1 MLSSLRA
8 LLAYLKQERLL
19 LFVIL
24 VLASLSVACQILIP
38 IQIGQAVNQV
48 LGQGQVN
55 FSALYRQLI
64 YLLVSASLA
73 AIFMWGQNRLINRVS
88 YRLMGRLRTDLFKK
102 VHELPLNFIDQHAH
116 GDLVSRAIN
125 DVDLVGNGLI
135 QSFTNFFS
143 GLAMIVGVLLMML
156 SIHVRTALIV
166 IVLTPLSILVSSFIA
181 NRTYRFFQTQLALRG
196 QLHAYTEEL
205 ADNQLLVKSFGYEQ
219 QADEDFTRLN
229 QELHESGVWSQ
240 FYGALVNPSAR
251 VVNSLVY
258 GAVGLYGAFAVVS
271 GQLSVGIFSSFLAYA
286 NQYSKPFNDISAVVN
301 EMQTALAANERIF
314 DLLEEKESANT
325 YQVGQIEDFH
335 GQLTFDQVSFAYQ
348 KDQKLIEDFSLEVQA
363 GQTVAIVG
371 PTGAGKSTLIN
382 LLMRFY
388 EVDSGRILIDGVD
401 SQQLDKNYLR
411 QLFGMVLQ
419 DSWLFE
425 GTVYDNIRYGKPD
438 ASYEEVIAA
447 SKKARLHPLVQQMD
461 KGYES
466 PVHVDGANLS
476 AGQQQLICIA
486 RILLTDFKMLILDEA
501 TSSIDSLTESLVQ
514 EAFDHMMLGRTSF
527 VVAHRLSTI
536 QNADVIL
543 VLDQGQIVEQGKHE
557 DLLAQ
562 QGFYYR
568 LYNSQFSQFD
578 RHKS

>member
-1 MLSSLRA
+1 MLRSLRA
-8 LLAYLKQERLL
+8 LLSYLRKESLSL
-19 LFVIL
+19 VFIL
-24 VLASLSVACQILIP
+24 ILASLSVACQILIP
-38 IQIGQAVNQV
+38 IQIGEAVNQV
-48 LGQGQVN
+48 VGRGQVH
-55 FSALYRQLI
+55 FAGLYRQLA
-64 YLLVSASLA
+64 YLLVSAGLA
-73 AIFMWGQNRLINRVS
+73 AFFMWGQNRLINQLS
-88 YRLMGRLRTDLFKK
+88 YRLMGRLRIDLFKK
-102 VHELPLNFIDQHAH
+102 LQKLPLHFIDQHAH

-125 DVDLVGNGLI
+125 DVDLVGSGLV

-143 GLAMIVGVLLMML
+143 GIAMIIGVLVMML

-166 IVLTPLSILVSSFIA
+166 IVLTPLSIAVSSFIA

-205 ADNQLLVKSFGYEQ
+205 AANQLLVKSFQYED
-219 QADEDFTRLN
+219 QAEEDFSQLN
-229 QELHESGVWSQ
+229 QELHESGIWSQ

-314 DLLEEKESANT
+314 DLLGEEEAGNS
-325 YQVGQIEDFH
+325 YQVAQIPSFK
-335 GQLTFDQVSFAYQ
+335 GQLSFDQVAFSYQ
-348 KDQKLIEDFSLEVQA
+348 KDQPLIEDFSLEVQA

-388 EVDSGRILIDGVD
+388 ELDSGRILIDGVD
-401 SQQLDKNYLR
+401 SRQLDKNYLR

-425 GTVYDNIRYGKPD
+425 GTIYDNIAYGKPD
-438 ASYEEVIAA
+438 ATYEEVIAA
-447 SKKARLHPLVQQMD
+447 SKKACLHPLVEQMD
-461 KGYES
+461 QGYDS
-466 PVHVDGANLS
+466 PVQVAGANLS
-476 AGQQQLICIA
+476 SGQQQLICIA
-486 RILLTDFKMLILDEA
+486 RILLTNFKMLILDEA
-501 TSSIDSLTESLVQ
+501 TSSIDSLTEALVQ
-514 EAFDHMMLGRTSF
+514 EAFDQMMQGRTSF

-557 DLLAQ
+557 DLLAR
-562 QGFYYR
+562 QGFYYQ
-568 LYNSQFSQFD
+568 LYNSQFSHFS
-578 RHKS
+578 KE

>member
-1 MLSSLRA
+1 
-8 LLAYLKQERLL
+8 
-19 LFVIL
+19 
-24 VLASLSVACQILIP
+24 
-38 IQIGQAVNQV
+38 
-48 LGQGQVN
+48 
-55 FSALYRQLI
+55 
-64 YLLVSASLA
+64 
-73 AIFMWGQNRLINRVS
+73 
-88 YRLMGRLRTDLFKK
+88 
-102 VHELPLNFIDQHAH
+102 
-116 GDLVSRAIN
+116 
-125 DVDLVGNGLI
+125 
-135 QSFTNFFS
+135 
-143 GLAMIVGVLLMML
+143 MML

-166 IVLTPLSILVSSFIA
+166 IVLTPLSIAVSSFIA

-205 ADNQLLVKSFGYEQ
+205 AANQLLVKSFQYEG
-219 QADEDFTRLN
+219 QAEENFSQLN
-229 QELHESGVWSQ
+229 QELHESGIWSQ

-314 DLLEEKESANT
+314 DLLGEEEAGNS
-325 YQVGQIEDFH
+325 YQVDQIPTFK
-335 GQLTFDQVSFAYQ
+335 GQLSFDQVAFSYQ
-348 KDQKLIEDFSLEVQA
+348 KEHPLIEDFSLEVQA

-388 EVDSGRILIDGVD
+388 ELDSGRILIDGVD
-401 SQQLDKNYLR
+401 SRQLDKNYLR

-425 GTVYDNIRYGKPD
+425 GTIYDNIAYGKPD
-438 ASYEEVIAA
+438 ATYDEVIAA

-461 KGYES
+461 QGYDS
-466 PVHVDGANLS
+466 PVQVAGANLS
-476 AGQQQLICIA
+476 SGQQQLICIA

-501 TSSIDSLTESLVQ
+501 TSSIDSLTEALVQ
-514 EAFDHMMLGRTSF
+514 EAFDQMMQGRTSF

-557 DLLAQ
+557 DLLAR
-562 QGFYYR
+562 QGFYYQ
-568 LYNSQFSQFD
+568 LYNSQFSHFS
-578 RHKS
+578 KE

>member
-1 MLSSLRA
+1 M
-8 LLAYLKQERLL
+8 
-19 LFVIL
+19 
-24 VLASLSVACQILIP
+24 ASLSVACQILIP
-38 IQIGQAVNQV
+38 IQIGEAVNQV
-48 LGQGQVN
+48 VGRGQVH
-55 FSALYRQLI
+55 FAGLYRQLA
-64 YLLVSASLA
+64 YLLVSAGLA
-73 AIFMWGQNRLINRVS
+73 AFFMWGQNRLINQLS
-88 YRLMGRLRTDLFKK
+88 YRLMGRLRIDLFKK
-102 VHELPLNFIDQHAH
+102 LQKLPLHFIDQHAH

-125 DVDLVGNGLI
+125 DVDLVGSGLV

-143 GLAMIVGVLLMML
+143 GIAMIIGVLVMML

-166 IVLTPLSILVSSFIA
+166 IVLTPLSIAVSSFIA

-205 ADNQLLVKSFGYEQ
+205 AANQLLVKSFQYED
-219 QADEDFTRLN
+219 QAEEDFSQLN
-229 QELHESGVWSQ
+229 QELHESGIWSQ

-314 DLLEEKESANT
+314 DLLGEEEAGNS
-325 YQVGQIEDFH
+325 YQVAQIPSFK
-335 GQLTFDQVSFAYQ
+335 GQLSFDQVAFSYQ
-348 KDQKLIEDFSLEVQA
+348 KDQPLIEDFSLEVQA

-388 EVDSGRILIDGVD
+388 ELDSGRILIDGVD
-401 SQQLDKNYLR
+401 SRQLDKNYLR

-425 GTVYDNIRYGKPD
+425 GTIYDNIAYGKPD
-438 ASYEEVIAA
+438 ATYEEVIAA
-447 SKKARLHPLVQQMD
+447 SKKACLHPLVEQMD
-461 KGYES
+461 QGYDS
-466 PVHVDGANLS
+466 PVQVAGANLS
-476 AGQQQLICIA
+476 SGQQQLICIA
-486 RILLTDFKMLILDEA
+486 RILLTNFKMLILDEA
-501 TSSIDSLTESLVQ
+501 TSSIDSLTEALVQ
-514 EAFDHMMLGRTSF
+514 EAFDQMMQGRTSF

-557 DLLAQ
+557 DLLAR
-562 QGFYYR
+562 QGFYYQ
-568 LYNSQFSQFD
+568 LYNSQFSHFS
-578 RHKS
+578 KE

>member
-1 MLSSLRA
+1 MLRSLRA
-8 LLAYLKQERLL
+8 LLSYLRQESLSL
-19 LFVIL
+19 VFIL
-24 VLASLSVACQILIP
+24 ILASLSVACQILIP
-38 IQIGQAVNQV
+38 IQIGEAVNQV
-48 LGQGQVN
+48 LGRGQVY
-55 FSALYRQLI
+55 FSGLYQQLA
-64 YLLVSASLA
+64 YLLVSAGLA
-73 AIFMWGQNRLINRVS
+73 ALFMWGQNRLINQLS
-88 YRLMGRLRTDLFKK
+88 YRLMGRLRIDLFKK
-102 VHELPLNFIDQHAH
+102 LQKLPLHFIDQHAH

-125 DVDLVGNGLI
+125 DVDLVGNGLV

-143 GLAMIVGVLLMML
+143 GLAMIIGVLVMML

-166 IVLTPLSILVSSFIA
+166 IVLTPLSIAVSSFIA

-205 ADNQLLVKSFGYEQ
+205 AANQLLVKSFQYEG
-219 QADEDFTRLN
+219 QAEENFSQLN
-229 QELHESGVWSQ
+229 QELHESGIWSQ

-314 DLLEEKESANT
+314 DLLGEEEAGNS
-325 YQVGQIEDFH
+325 YQVDQIPTFK
-335 GQLTFDQVSFAYQ
+335 GQLSFDQVAFSYQ
-348 KDQKLIEDFSLEVQA
+348 KEHPLIEDFSLEVQA

-388 EVDSGRILIDGVD
+388 ELDSGRILIDGVD
-401 SQQLDKNYLR
+401 SRQLDKNYLR

-425 GTVYDNIRYGKPD
+425 GTIYDNIAYGKPD
-438 ASYEEVIAA
+438 ATYDEVIAA

-461 KGYES
+461 QGYDS
-466 PVHVDGANLS
+466 PVQVAGANLS
-476 AGQQQLICIA
+476 SGQQQLICIA

-501 TSSIDSLTESLVQ
+501 TSSIDSLTEALVQ
-514 EAFDHMMLGRTSF
+514 EAFDQMMQGRTSF

-543 VLDQGQIVEQGKHE
+543 VLDQGEIVEQGKHE
-557 DLLAQ
+557 DLLAR
-562 QGFYYR
+562 QGFYYQ
-568 LYNSQFSQFD
+568 LYNSQFSHFS
-578 RHKS
+578 KE

>member
-1 MLSSLRA
+1 MLRSLRA
-8 LLAYLKQERLL
+8 LLSYLRQESLSL
-19 LFVIL
+19 VFIL
-24 VLASLSVACQILIP
+24 ILASLSVACQILIP
-38 IQIGQAVNQV
+38 IQIGEAVNQV
-48 LGQGQVN
+48 LGRGQVY
-55 FSALYRQLI
+55 FSGLYQQLA
-64 YLLVSASLA
+64 YLLVSAGLA
-73 AIFMWGQNRLINRVS
+73 ALFMWGQNRLINQLS
-88 YRLMGRLRTDLFKK
+88 YRLMGRLRIDLFKK
-102 VHELPLNFIDQHAH
+102 LQKLPLHFIDQHAH

-125 DVDLVGNGLI
+125 DVDLVGNGLV

-143 GLAMIVGVLLMML
+143 GLAMIIGVLVMML

-166 IVLTPLSILVSSFIA
+166 IVLTPLSIAVSSFIA

-205 ADNQLLVKSFGYEQ
+205 AANQLLVKSFQYEG
-219 QADEDFTRLN
+219 QAEENFSQLN
-229 QELHESGVWSQ
+229 QELHESGIWSQ

-314 DLLEEKESANT
+314 DLLGEEEAGNS
-325 YQVGQIEDFH
+325 YQVDQIPTFK
-335 GQLTFDQVSFAYQ
+335 GQLSFDQVAFSYQ
-348 KDQKLIEDFSLEVQA
+348 KEHPLIEDFSLEVQA

-388 EVDSGRILIDGVD
+388 ELDSGRILIDGVD
-401 SQQLDKNYLR
+401 SRQLDKNYLR

-425 GTVYDNIRYGKPD
+425 GTIYDNIAYGKPD
-438 ASYEEVIAA
+438 ATYDEVIAA

-461 KGYES
+461 QGYDS
-466 PVHVDGANLS
+466 PVQVAGANLS
-476 AGQQQLICIA
+476 SGQQQLICIA

-501 TSSIDSLTESLVQ
+501 TSSIDSLTEALVQ
-514 EAFDHMMLGRTSF
+514 EAFDQMMQGRTSF

-557 DLLAQ
+557 DLLAR
-562 QGFYYR
+562 QGFYYQ
-568 LYNSQFSQFD
+568 LYNSQFSHFS
-578 RHKS
+578 KE

>member
-1 MLSSLRA
+1 MLRSLRA
-8 LLAYLKQERLL
+8 LLSYLRKESLSL
-19 LFVIL
+19 VFIL
-24 VLASLSVACQILIP
+24 ILASLSVACQILIP
-38 IQIGQAVNQV
+38 IQIGEAVNQV
-48 LGQGQVN
+48 VGRGQVH
-55 FSALYRQLI
+55 FAGLYRQLA
-64 YLLVSASLA
+64 YLLVSAGLA
-73 AIFMWGQNRLINRVS
+73 AFFMWGQNRLINQLS
-88 YRLMGRLRTDLFKK
+88 YRLMGRLRIDLFKK
-102 VHELPLNFIDQHAH
+102 LQKLPLHFIDQHAH
-116 GDLVSRAIN
+116 GDLVSRAFN
-125 DVDLVGNGLI
+125 DVDLVGSGLV

-143 GLAMIVGVLLMML
+143 GIAMIIGVLVMML

-166 IVLTPLSILVSSFIA
+166 IVLTPLSIAVSSFIA

-205 ADNQLLVKSFGYEQ
+205 AANQLLVKSFQYED
-219 QADEDFTRLN
+219 QAEEDFSQLN
-229 QELHESGVWSQ
+229 QELHESGIWSQ

-314 DLLEEKESANT
+314 DLLGEEEAGNS
-325 YQVGQIEDFH
+325 YQVAQIPSFK
-335 GQLTFDQVSFAYQ
+335 GQLSFDQVAFSYQ
-348 KDQKLIEDFSLEVQA
+348 KDQPLIEDFSLEVQA

-388 EVDSGRILIDGVD
+388 ELDSGRILIDGVD
-401 SQQLDKNYLR
+401 SRQLDKNYLR

-425 GTVYDNIRYGKPD
+425 GTIYDNIAYGKPD
-438 ASYEEVIAA
+438 ATYEEVIAA
-447 SKKARLHPLVQQMD
+447 SKKACLHPLVEQMD
-461 KGYES
+461 QGYDS
-466 PVHVDGANLS
+466 PVQVAGANLS
-476 AGQQQLICIA
+476 SGQQQLICIA
-486 RILLTDFKMLILDEA
+486 RILLTNFKMLILDEA
-501 TSSIDSLTESLVQ
+501 TSSIDSLTEALVQ
-514 EAFDHMMLGRTSF
+514 EAFDQMMQGRTSF

-557 DLLAQ
+557 DLLAR
-562 QGFYYR
+562 QGFYYQ
-568 LYNSQFSQFD
+568 LYNSQFSHFS
-578 RHKS
+578 KE

>member
-1 MLSSLRA
+1 MLRSLRA
-8 LLAYLKQERLL
+8 LLSYLRQESLSL
-19 LFVIL
+19 VFIL
-24 VLASLSVACQILIP
+24 ILASLSVACQILIP
-38 IQIGQAVNQV
+38 IQIGEAVNQV
-48 LGQGQVN
+48 LGRGQVY
-55 FSALYRQLI
+55 FSGLYQQLA
-64 YLLVSASLA
+64 YLLVSAGLA
-73 AIFMWGQNRLINRVS
+73 ALFMWGQNRLINQLS
-88 YRLMGRLRTDLFKK
+88 YRLMGRLRIDLFKK
-102 VHELPLNFIDQHAH
+102 LQKLPLNFIAQHAH

-125 DVDLVGNGLI
+125 DVDLVGNGLV

-143 GLAMIVGVLLMML
+143 GLAMIIGVLVMML

-166 IVLTPLSILVSSFIA
+166 IVLTPLSIAVSSFIA

-205 ADNQLLVKSFGYEQ
+205 AANQLLVKSFQYEG
-219 QADEDFTRLN
+219 QAEENFSQLN
-229 QELHESGVWSQ
+229 QELHESGIWSQ

-314 DLLEEKESANT
+314 DLLGEEEAGNS
-325 YQVGQIEDFH
+325 YQVAQIPTFK
-335 GQLTFDQVSFAYQ
+335 GQLSFDQVAFSYQ
-348 KDQKLIEDFSLEVQA
+348 KEHPLIEDFSLEVQA

-388 EVDSGRILIDGVD
+388 ELDSGRILIDGVD
-401 SQQLDKNYLR
+401 SRQLDKNYLR
-411 QLFGMVLQ
+411 QLFGMALQ

-425 GTVYDNIRYGKPD
+425 GTIYDNIAYGKPD
-438 ASYEEVIAA
+438 ATYEEVIAA

-461 KGYES
+461 QGYDS
-466 PVHVDGANLS
+466 PVQVAGANLS
-476 AGQQQLICIA
+476 SGQQQLICIA

-501 TSSIDSLTESLVQ
+501 TSSIDSLTEALVQ
-514 EAFDHMMLGRTSF
+514 EAFDQMMQGRTSF

-557 DLLAQ
+557 DLLAR
-562 QGFYYR
+562 QGFYYQ
-568 LYNSQFSQFD
+568 LYNSQFSHFS
-578 RHKS
+578 KE

>member
-1 MLSSLRA
+1 MLRSLRA
-8 LLAYLKQERLL
+8 LLSYLRQESLSL
-19 LFVIL
+19 VFIL
-24 VLASLSVACQILIP
+24 ILASLSVACQILIP
-38 IQIGQAVNQV
+38 IQIGEAVNQV
-48 LGQGQVN
+48 LGRGQVY
-55 FSALYRQLI
+55 FSGLYQQLA
-64 YLLVSASLA
+64 YLLVSAGLA
-73 AIFMWGQNRLINRVS
+73 ALFMWGQNRLINQLS
-88 YRLMGRLRTDLFKK
+88 YRLMGRLRIDLFKK
-102 VHELPLNFIDQHAH
+102 LQKLPLHFIDQHAH

-125 DVDLVGNGLI
+125 DVDLVGNGLV

-143 GLAMIVGVLLMML
+143 GLAMIIGVLVMML

-166 IVLTPLSILVSSFIA
+166 IVLTPLSIAVSSFIA

-205 ADNQLLVKSFGYEQ
+205 AANQLLVKSFQYEG
-219 QADEDFTRLN
+219 QAEENFSQLN
-229 QELHESGVWSQ
+229 QELHESGIWSQ

-314 DLLEEKESANT
+314 DLLGEEEAGNS
-325 YQVGQIEDFH
+325 YQVDQIPTFK
-335 GQLTFDQVSFAYQ
+335 GQLSFDQVAFSYQ
-348 KDQKLIEDFSLEVQA
+348 KEHPLIEDFSLEVQA

-388 EVDSGRILIDGVD
+388 ELDSGRILIDGVD
-401 SQQLDKNYLR
+401 SRQLDKNYLR

-425 GTVYDNIRYGKPD
+425 GTIYDNIAYGKPD
-438 ASYEEVIAA
+438 ATYDEVIAA

-461 KGYES
+461 QGYDS
-466 PVHVDGANLS
+466 PVQVAGANLS
-476 AGQQQLICIA
+476 SGQQQLICIA

-501 TSSIDSLTESLVQ
+501 TSSIDSLTEALVQ
-514 EAFDHMMLGRTSF
+514 EAFDQMMQGRTSF
-527 VVAHRLSTI
+527 AVAHRLSTI

-557 DLLAQ
+557 DLLAR
-562 QGFYYR
+562 QGFYYQ
-568 LYNSQFSQFD
+568 LYNSQFSHFS
-578 RHKS
+578 KE